1 LKNSITIQENS
12 IPEVDINKIINTKSN
27 LSKYSQEIE
36 LWENEKINLKSEYT
50 LELNEIK
57 NKLDIY
63 INIYGSE
70 KNLDNKLN
78 NLINK
83 HIKHITILNKRYLI
97 LKELENKIKNIIEI
111 QQDNIEYINSNG
123 LFLIKQKI
131 DKNKDILKKIEDCP
145 KCI

>member
-1 LKNSITIQENS
+1 MITKQENS
-12 IPEVDINKIINTKSN
+12 IPEVDINKILHSKTN
-27 LSKYSQEIE
+27 LSTYSEQIE
-36 LWENEKINLKSEYT
+36 LWENEKINLKSDYT

-57 NKLDIY
+57 NKLDTY
-63 INIYGSE
+63 INMYGSE

-83 HIKHITILNKRYLI
+83 HVKHITILNKRYLI

-123 LFLIKQKI
+123 LILIKQKI
-131 DKNKDILKKIEDCP
+131 DKNKDILKKIEECP

>member
-1 LKNSITIQENS
+1 MKNSITIQENS

>member
-1 LKNSITIQENS
+1 M
-12 IPEVDINKIINTKSN
+12 
-27 LSKYSQEIE
+27 
-36 LWENEKINLKSEYT
+36 WENEKINLKSEYT

-83 HIKHITILNKRYLI
+83 HIKHISILNKRYLI

-123 LFLIKQKI
+123 LLLIKQKI
-131 DKNKDILKKIEDCP
+131 DKNKDILKKIEECP